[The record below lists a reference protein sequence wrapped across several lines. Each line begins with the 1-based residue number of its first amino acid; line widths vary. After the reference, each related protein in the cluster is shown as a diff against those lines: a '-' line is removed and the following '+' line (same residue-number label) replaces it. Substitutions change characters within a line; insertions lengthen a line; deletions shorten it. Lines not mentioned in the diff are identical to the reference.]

1 MELYPLLLS
10 LHNLLRWLVLLL
22 GLLSLFAL
30 SRPLGPMARVY
41 ALGFAHA
48 FTLQLILGL
57 LLLWQSPLL
66 APAYRNLALARENP
80 EVGFFLLEHWV
91 GMVLALGLAHMARA
105 KAEKAVQGASKEGK
119 KAFWFTLAS
128 LLLTLFSIPWWRPW
142 MRL

>member
-1 MELYPLLLS
+1 
-10 LHNLLRWLVLLL
+10 
-22 GLLSLFAL
+22 
-30 SRPLGPMARVY
+30 MARVY

-80 EVGFFLLEHWV
+80 EVAFFLMKHWV

-105 KAEKAVQGASKEGK
+105 QVEKAPR
-119 KAFWFTLAS
+119 KALWFILAA
-128 LLLTLFSIPWWRPW
+128 LALTLFSIPWWRPW
-142 MRL
+142 IRV